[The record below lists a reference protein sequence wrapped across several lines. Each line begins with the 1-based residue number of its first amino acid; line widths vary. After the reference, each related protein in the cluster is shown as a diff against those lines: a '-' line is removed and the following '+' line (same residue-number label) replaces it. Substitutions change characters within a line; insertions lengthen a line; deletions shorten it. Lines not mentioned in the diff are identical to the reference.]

1 MKFTKAITVSG
12 NLGSHFVF
20 TCDEEKN
27 HWVKNE
33 LPKLKAEYGNVNISN
48 ERDLP
53 GFEIGDTCRVWGE
66 GNEEF
71 VIEDLKCY
79 SPYRYGFLLDS
90 GWYEEVAKCYKE
102 RGE

>member
-12 NLGSHFVF
+12 ALGSHFVF
-20 TCDEEKN
+20 TSDEEKT
-27 HWVKNE
+27 HWIENE
-33 LPKLKAEYGNVNISN
+33 LPKLKAEYGNVDISF
-48 ERDLP
+48 EWDLP

-66 GNEEF
+66 GDEEF